1 MALPVD
7 FITRTR
13 TLLGDEYEKLE
24 QALQDDIP
32 VSIRLNPAKGLQLA
46 QGTPIPWSQ
55 YGYYLPERLS
65 FTFDPL
71 FHAGTYY
78 VQKPLPCS

>member
-24 QALQDDIP
+24 QALQDDVP
-32 VSIRLNPAKGLQLA
+32 VSIRLNPAKG
-46 QGTPIPWSQ
+46 
-55 YGYYLPERLS
+55 
-65 FTFDPL
+65 
-71 FHAGTYY
+71 
-78 VQKPLPCS
+78 